1 MENNEHKEKNCKCVA
16 CMHGVEEADRQIL
29 DNIKKFGFAC
39 ITTAFNEAENTYAY
53 TIGRS
58 LEGKAEYLI
67 GYGVSGV
74 VNLVIAL
81 FDRLDENENVSVE
94 WVSAEKLGA
103 KVPMILLD
111 LPPEVSGLYC
121 AYGLDVINKEAGEI
135 RCRLAVFPDANGRW
149 PWDEG
154 SDPLQ
159 FFPRHPEDPWIT
171 IQLLEAAGLYRDGVT
186 GPVVR
191 H

>member
-1 MENNEHKEKNCKCVA
+1 MENNEHKEKNCKCVV
-16 CMHGVEEADRQIL
+16 CTHGIVEAGRQVL
-29 DNIKKFGFAC
+29 EVIKKFGFAY
-39 ITTAFNEAENTYAY
+39 ITTTFNEDENMYAY
-53 TIGRS
+53 TVGRA
-58 LEGKAEYLI
+58 LKGKAEYLI
-67 GYGVSGV
+67 GYGVPG
-74 VNLVIAL
+74 LLKQLTTL

-121 AYGLDVINKEAGEI
+121 AYGLDVINKEANEI
-135 RCRLAVFPDANGRW
+135 RCRLAVFPDASGRW

-186 GPVVR
+186 GPVTR
-191 H
+191 Q